1 MRVFCRIKPIDELDT
16 RIGNESSQCVITFPQ
31 KLFEKNGENT
41 KHQTLELNSHK
52 NNGNKFI
59 FNFDRVF
66 TQENTQSDVFE
77 EIKPFVLTALD
88 GMNTCIFAYGQTGS
102 GKTFTME
109 GPTNRP
115 AALVDANT
123 QRAQKYSGILPRI
136 AILLQ
141 SEMERY
147 EKTLGKDL
155 KIEVSALEIYCENIR
170 DLLSTR
176 ADQYLDLKNSGGKTV
191 CPGQTWVKI
200 FSPQDFLKQIEISQS
215 KRIFKDN
222 GMNQRSSR
230 SHHVF

>member
-1 MRVFCRIKPIDELDT
+1 MRVFCRVKPIDELDT

-31 KLFEKNGENT
+31 KLFEKNGEKT

-52 NNGNKFI
+52 NNGSKFI

-66 TQENTQSDVFE
+66 APENTQADIFE
-77 EIKPFVLTALD
+77 EIKPFVQAALD
-88 GMNTCIFAYGQTGS
+88 CMNTCIFAYGQTGS

-115 AALVDANT
+115 GLLVDSKT
-123 QRAQKYSGILPRI
+123 QSAHKVSGILPRI
-136 AILLQ
+136 AIFLQ
-141 SEMERY
+141 QEMERY
-147 EKTLGKDL
+147 RKMLGKDL
-155 KIEVSALEIYCENIR
+155 KIEVSALEIYCDNIR